1 VEAEQ
6 QNDILLKA
14 NNLHT
19 WFDLRQWGFLR
30 IGSVRAVDGVD
41 FELARGE
48 AVAFVGKAAVARV
61 PWRAPCSGCTG
72 PPAVT

>member
-41 FELARGE
+41 FELAR
-48 AVAFVGKAAVARV
+48 AKPWPLWGKRLWQEYPGAHPARAA
-61 PWRAPCSGCTG
+61 
-72 PPAVT
+72 PAHQR